1 MMRCLGY
8 ILILFGPVRRFAELN
23 MTYQASVSA
32 IRRVLSVFDV
42 RPAIVDPP
50 HPRRVPP
57 ARGHVRFEGTWFR
70 YDDDGAARP
79 SAWVLRN
86 VCLEARPGERVAIVG
101 PSGAGKTTLVSLLPR
116 LYDPARGR
124 ILVDGVDARQYA
136 LATLRSSIG
145 IVQQDSFVFS
155 GSVRDNIAYGKPE
168 ASEDEILRAAK
179 AAHAHEFIVRLP
191 DGYQSRLGERGVNLS
206 GGQRQRISIARA
218 LLKNPRILILDE
230 ATSSLDTE
238 SEALVQAALDRLM
251 RGRTCLVVAH
261 RLSTIR
267 GADRIVALENG
278 TVAEVGTHAAL
289 LARGGVYA
297 RLVRHQSHEPT
308 HLAAFQES

>member
-1 MMRCLGY
+1 
-8 ILILFGPVRRFAELN
+8 
-23 MTYQASVSA
+23 
-32 IRRVLSVFDV
+32 
-42 RPAIVDPP
+42 
-50 HPRRVPP
+50 
-57 ARGHVRFEGTWFR
+57 
-70 YDDDGAARP
+70 
-79 SAWVLRN
+79 
-86 VCLEARPGERVAIVG
+86 
-101 PSGAGKTTLVSLLPR
+101 
-116 LYDPARGR
+116 
-124 ILVDGVDARQYA
+124 
-136 LATLRSSIG
+136 
-145 IVQQDSFVFS
+145 
-155 GSVRDNIAYGKPE
+155 VRDNIAYGKPE